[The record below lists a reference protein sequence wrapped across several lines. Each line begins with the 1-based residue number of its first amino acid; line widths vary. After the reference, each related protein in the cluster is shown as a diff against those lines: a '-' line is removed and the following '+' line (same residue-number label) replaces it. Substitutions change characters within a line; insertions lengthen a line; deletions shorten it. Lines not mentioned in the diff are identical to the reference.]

1 VIEARVG
8 KLVSR
13 FSDYVR
19 VYDDRVPF
27 TGEQLAAHRQS
38 VELRR
43 RADGVRAA
51 LEDKEFQ
58 ASLRRTLLAWG
69 IGRRA
74 SRLVA
79 SDDFAAALRAVAPS
93 LEALEP
99 LMIDGGDLPGDVAGQ
114 LLGIIDSLGVVTNKA
129 KLVAGTKTLHHL
141 LPDLIPP
148 MDRAWTGAFFQ
159 FHLPEWQD
167 TAGQRRI
174 FGIAYNHFAAV
185 AGHVHPSQYV
195 TGPGWRTSST
205 KILDNALIG
214 FCKAELGTS
223 PLVVDETVESD
234 APNQVVLEVP
244 GYPPAK
250 NEALSM
256 LGAGHSHA
264 PRVRL
269 LLRRHG
275 KRAPCRDLRRSPE
288 AGSALTSSSMPQRA
302 RIPLTP
308 RTTSAA
314 SPTSWRTRPT
324 WHPRAP
330 GRPRRRL
337 ALRQRPPDQGSHL
350 PGNRGRRSQ
359 LHGHD
364 TRARLTGPL
373 SLFRAPSRTGGG
385 TVT

>member
-1 VIEARVG
+1 MTRKDVIEARVG

-13 FSDYVR
+13 FGEYVQ

-27 TGEQLAAHRQS
+27 TGEQLAAHRRS
-38 VELRR
+38 VGLRR
-43 RADGVRAA
+43 RAGGVRAA
-51 LEDKEFQ
+51 LEDEEFL

-69 IGRRA
+69 VGRRA

-79 SDDFAAALRAVAPS
+79 SDDFAMALRTVAPS

-99 LMIDGGDLPGDVAGQ
+99 LTIDGGDLPGDVAGQ
-114 LLGIIDSLGVVTNKA
+114 LWGIIDSLGVVTNKA

-174 FGIAYNHFAAV
+174 FGIAYNHFAVV
-185 AGHVHPSQYV
+185 ARHVHPSRYA
-195 TGPGWRTSST
+195 TGIGWRTSRT

-223 PLVVDETVESD
+223 PLVVDESLERDT
-234 APNQVVLEVP
+234 PNQVVLEVP

-264 PRVRL
+264 PR
-269 LLRRHG
+269 
-275 KRAPCRDLRRSPE
+275 K
-288 AGSALTSSSMPQRA
+288 
-302 RIPLTP
+302 
-308 RTTSAA
+308 
-314 SPTSWRTRPT
+314 
-324 WHPRAP
+324 
-330 GRPRRRL
+330 
-337 ALRQRPPDQGSHL
+337 
-350 PGNRGRRSQ
+350 
-359 LHGHD
+359 
-364 TRARLTGPL
+364 
-373 SLFRAPSRTGGG
+373 
-385 TVT
+385 

>member
-1 VIEARVG
+1 MIEARVG

-13 FSDYVR
+13 FGDYVQ

-43 RADGVRAA
+43 RAGGARAA
-51 LEDKEFQ
+51 VEDKEFQ

-79 SDDFAAALRAVAPS
+79 SDDFATALCAVAPS

-99 LMIDGGDLPGDVAGQ
+99 LMIDDGDLPGDVAGQ
-114 LLGIIDSLGVVTNKA
+114 LWSIIDSLGVVTNKA

-174 FGIAYNHFAAV
+174 FGIAYNHFAAI
-185 AGHVHPSQYV
+185 APHVHPSQYV
-195 TGPGWRTSST
+195 TGIGWRTSRT

-223 PLVVDETVESD
+223 PLVVGETVETG
-234 APNQVVLEVP
+234 APNRVVLEVP

-269 LLRRHG
+269 LL
-275 KRAPCRDLRRSPE
+275 
-288 AGSALTSSSMPQRA
+288 QRA
-302 RIPLTP
+302 RQACTVQGFAPIAHSRVGLDVVVHAPAGQNPGDATNYLGGV
-308 RTTSAA
+308 ADVLENK
-314 SPTSWRTRPT
+314 TRRGT
-324 WHPRAP
+324 LEHL
-330 GRPRRRL
+330 GEL
-337 ALRQRPPDQGSHL
+337 AGVWLYANDRQIKEATYREIEADEVSY
-350 PGNRGRRSQ
+350 
-359 LHGHD
+359 
-364 TRARLTGPL
+364 
-373 SLFRAPSRTGGG
+373 
-385 TVT
+385 TVTIRELA

>member
-1 VIEARVG
+1 MARRDVIEARVG
-8 KLVSR
+8 KLASR
-13 FSDYVR
+13 FGDYVQ

-27 TGEQLAAHRQS
+27 TGEQLAAHRRS

-43 RADGVRAA
+43 RAGGVRAA
-51 LEDKEFQ
+51 LEDEEFL

-69 IGRRA
+69 VGRRA
-74 SRLVA
+74 SRLVD
-79 SDDFAAALRAVAPS
+79 SDDFATALRAVAPG

-99 LMIDGGDLPGDVAGQ
+99 LRINGSDLPGDLAGQ
-114 LLGIIDSLGVVTNKA
+114 LWLIIDSLGVVTNKA

-174 FGIAYNHFAAV
+174 FGLAYNHFAAV
-185 AGHVHPSQYV
+185 ARRVQPGQYV
-195 TGPGWRTSST
+195 TGAGWRTSRT

-223 PLVVDETVESD
+223 PLVDPALEND

-256 LGAGHSHA
+256 LGAGHGHA

-269 LLRRHG
+269 LLEAARQACIVQGFTPITQSRVGLDVVVH
-275 KRAPCRDLRRSPE
+275 APAGQNPADATNYLGGIADVLENKAHRGALEHLGDLADVWVYANDRQIKE
-288 AGSALTSSSMPQRA
+288 ATYREMEAEEVSY
-302 RIPLTP
+302 
-308 RTTSAA
+308 
-314 SPTSWRTRPT
+314 
-324 WHPRAP
+324 
-330 GRPRRRL
+330 
-337 ALRQRPPDQGSHL
+337 
-350 PGNRGRRSQ
+350 
-359 LHGHD
+359 
-364 TRARLTGPL
+364 
-373 SLFRAPSRTGGG
+373 
-385 TVT
+385 TVTIRELA

>member
-1 VIEARVG
+1 MGRREVIEARVG

-13 FSDYVR
+13 FGDYVQ

-38 VELRR
+38 VEVRR
-43 RADGVRAA
+43 RAGGVRTA
-51 LEDKEFQ
+51 LEDEEFL

-69 IGRRA
+69 VGRRA

-99 LMIDGGDLPGDVAGQ
+99 LTIDGGDLPGDVAGQ
-114 LLGIIDSLGVVTNKA
+114 LWGIIDSLGVVTNKA

-174 FGIAYNHFAAV
+174 FGIAYTHFAAV
-185 AGHVHPSQYV
+185 ARHVHPSQYV
-195 TGPGWRTSST
+195 TGTGWRTSRT

-223 PLVVDETVESD
+223 PLVVDGTVERD
-234 APNQVVLEVP
+234 APNLIVLEVP

-256 LGAGHSHA
+256 LGARHSHA

-269 LLRRHG
+269 LL
-275 KRAPCRDLRRSPE
+275 
-288 AGSALTSSSMPQRA
+288 QRA
-302 RIPLTP
+302 QQACTVPGFTP
-308 RTTSAA
+308 ITQSRVGLDVVV
-314 SPTSWRTRPT
+314 
-324 WHPRAP
+324 HAP
-330 GRPRRRL
+330 AGQNPADATNYLGGIADVLENKAHRGTLEHLSDL
-337 ALRQRPPDQGSHL
+337 ADVWLYANDRQIKEATYREIEAEEVSY
-350 PGNRGRRSQ
+350 
-359 LHGHD
+359 
-364 TRARLTGPL
+364 
-373 SLFRAPSRTGGG
+373 
-385 TVT
+385 TVTIRELT